1 MRILHE
7 NRYNFDIC
15 MFDFIKVKHVESS
28 NTNINILLGVG
39 QRTRRGLQKAT
50 KAYQDTIC

>member
-39 QRTRRGLQKAT
+39 QKTCRGLQKAT